1 MKVGQ
6 IREKAKNLGITAGKM
21 KKVELIHSIQQ
32 AEGCEPCFGRSGGSC
47 EYRNC
52 CFMKDCLKIK

>member
-6 IREKAKNLGITAGKM
+6 IKEKAKNLGITAGKM
-21 KKVELIHSIQQ
+21 KKIELIHSIQQ
-32 AEGCEPCFGRSGGSC
+32 AEGCEPCFGSSGGSC
-47 EYRNC
+47 EYRDC